1 MNEAKTEQEYESQP
15 LKNFAMLMFVFRET
29 TSLSSED
36 EHKHDSFVKCCNSY
50 LLFCFLLQ
58 YSVWLIAIE
67 QQLPTQLS
75 AADFRPFYA
84 KSCTLPHFMLL
95 LSSIVYAII

>member
-15 LKNFAMLMFVFRET
+15 LKNFAMPYVRPSERQLHCLLNSDISMTRSSNVAIHSSCSVFASIF
-29 TSLSSED
+29 SLAYR
-36 EHKHDSFVKCCNSY
+36 NR
-50 LLFCFLLQ
+50 
-58 YSVWLIAIE
+58 A
-67 QQLPTQLS
+67 QLPTQLS